1 MSILLETGSFQF
13 IILVEKAGYSIYVS
27 PLTQDRGWEGGGVP
41 ISLHTSFNLISFY
54 ISFYLTLLFIF
65 LLKKKKN
72 HKYLIRGLNLA
83 AGIKVECLISG
94 LLSALN
100 HNHAQ
105 TASL

>member
-1 MSILLETGSFQF
+1 MSTLLETGSFQF
-13 IILVEKAGYSIYVS
+13 IILVEKTGYSIYVS

-65 LLKKKKN
+65 LLKKKN
-72 HKYLIRGLNLA
+72 HKYPISGLNLA
-83 AGIKVECLISG
+83 AGIRVECLISR